1 MSGFRDEALEANA
14 AYAAGF
20 PVGERSAPPTRHVAV
35 LACMDARLRPE
46 DALGLSLGEAHVI
59 RNAGGRVTDDVVRSL
74 MLSSAVLG
82 TRRVAVIH
90 HTDCGLLGTT
100 DEVLR
105 ARVASV
111 TGERVDDVEFL
122 AFDDADGTLLDD
134 VRAIEQDARLPF
146 DEVSG
151 FIYDVATGVLRPVP
165 PAVPR

>member
-1 MSGFRDEALEANA
+1 VSFRDEALEANA
-14 AYAAGF
+14 AYVAGF
-20 PVGERSAPPTRHVAV
+20 PAGDRSAPPTRRVAV

-59 RNAGGRVTDDVVRSL
+59 RNAGGRVTDDAVRSL

-90 HTDCGLLGTT
+90 HTDCGLLGAT

-105 ARVASV
+105 DQVTAV

-122 AFDDADGTLLDD
+122 AFDDAERALLDD

-146 DEVSG
+146 AEVSG
-151 FIYDVATGVLRPVP
+151 FLYDVDTGLLRPVTLSP
-165 PAVPR
+165 PG

>member
-1 MSGFRDEALEANA
+1 
-14 AYAAGF
+14 
-20 PVGERSAPPTRHVAV
+20 
-35 LACMDARLRPE
+35 MDARLRPE
-46 DALGLSLGEAHVI
+46 DALGLALGEAHVI

-90 HTDCGLLGTT
+90 HTDCGLLGAT
-100 DEVLR
+100 DEMLR
-105 ARVASV
+105 DRVAAA

-122 AFDDADGTLLDD
+122 AFDDAEGTLLDD

-151 FIYDVATGVLRPVP
+151 FLYDVATGRLVRGHGAGVNARRPGRVPGRRRRGRAAPVP
-165 PAVPR
+165 VGEAWRAGT

>member
-1 MSGFRDEALEANA
+1 
-14 AYAAGF
+14 
-20 PVGERSAPPTRHVAV
+20 
-35 LACMDARLRPE
+35 MDARLRPE
-46 DALGLSLGEAHVI
+46 DALGLALGEAHVI

-100 DEVLR
+100 DEILR
-105 ARVASV
+105 DRVAAV
-111 TGERVDDVEFL
+111 TGERVDDLEFL
-122 AFDDADGTLLDD
+122 AFDDAESTLLDD

-151 FIYDVATGVLRPVP
+151 FIFEVDTGRLREVSPS
-165 PAVPR
+165 ARR